1 MSKNTKALEALSSA
15 TKTLIFAVEEINRAV
30 SQLSSSKKTFD
41 SRVHLSLQCSNKS
54 LPEKKVQQGIN
65 EGILGMPGEKYRKAN
80 GLPKPLNDNLTVSQ
94 VQQKMFANVF
104 AVEIIS
110 DDPRA
115 SIPTSEAKPIGLRA
129 GTLARVLKE
138 DCDVRKLLNNRAD
151 ALLKIHAA
159 KSKVAATDEKII
171 RKIRKTD

>member
-1 MSKNTKALEALSSA
+1 MSKNIA
-15 TKTLIFAVEEINRAV
+15 KTLVATAQALAKASEDLAKIAKELTPKEPETF
-30 SQLSSSKKTFD
+30 SSVAMLNK
-41 SRVHLSLQCSNKS
+41 QCR
-54 LPEKKVQQGIN
+54 EKKISVDKVDNGIN

-115 SIPTSEAKPIGLRA
+115 YIPTSEAKPIGLRA

-159 KSKVAATDEKII
+159 KSKAATADEKIL
-171 RKIRKTD
+171 RKIRKKD